1 MIYVKYNNS
10 VNIDKDNLM
19 LKVDN
24 LIKNNYVRIQFI

>member
-19 LKVDN
+19 LKIDN
-24 LIKNNYVRIQFI
+24 LIKDILRD